1 MMKWTK
7 IILPIAIFAVGI
19 GGMQVIKATASD
31 DKIEEKV
38 DTRPS
43 VTIDKLNADSYTVEI
58 TAYGEVTP
66 LESTNLAAQVA
77 GEVVSWNKHF
87 VNGGLVKRGETLFTI
102 EKDAYE
108 AALLQAEA
116 NVTSAQAQLIQ
127 EQAQA
132 QVAKEEAAKLAKGK
146 VSDLYLRK
154 PQLLSAQAALKSA
167 KAQLKIAQ
175 RDLEN
180 CEVKAPYDALVV
192 SRDIGVGDYVNT
204 GMITATLYSIETAEI
219 TFPVAGFDQ
228 AFLPDQI
235 TERQATVNYGSNK
248 QTERSATLHRDTGI
262 VDQATRMAH
271 LVARIDDPYGIRTQ
285 QRPIKFG
292 SYVQVN
298 FSGKTVDDVFRIPQ
312 ELVTNKKLWTL
323 DGEDKLIANKVD
335 VIREDGS
342 FFLVRGKFNQDRV
355 VKTLPEYPQEGM
367 EVKVISSNADVAMTS
382 AAQP

>member
-1 MMKWTK
+1 MKWIK
-7 IILPIAIFAVGI
+7 IVLPVAILAIGF
-19 GGMQVIKATASD
+19 GGMQAIKATASD
-31 DKIEEKV
+31 DEIKEKV

-43 VTIDKLNADSYTVEI
+43 VTIDKLNTDSYTVEI
-58 TAYGEVTP
+58 TAYGEVAP
-66 LESTNLAAQVA
+66 LESTNLAAQVS

-108 AALLQAEA
+108 AALLLAEA
-116 NVTSAQAQLIQ
+116 NLSSAQAQLIQ
-127 EQAQA
+127 EEAQA
-132 QVAKEEAAKLAKGK
+132 QVAKKEATKLASGN

-154 PQLLSAQAALKSA
+154 PQMLSAQAAVKSA
-167 KAQLKIAQ
+167 QAQLKLAH
-175 RDLEN
+175 RDLDN

-192 SRDIGVGDYVNT
+192 SRNIGVGDFVST
-204 GMITATLYSIETAEI
+204 GTIAATLYSIETAEV

-228 AFLPDQI
+228 AFLPEQI
-235 TERQATVNYGSNK
+235 MERKATVSIGDNK
-248 QTERSATLHRDTGI
+248 QTAREALLHRDTGI

-298 FSGKTVDDVFRIPQ
+298 FSGKTVDNVYRIPQ

-323 DGEDKLIANKVD
+323 DGEDKLTANQVD
-335 VIREDGS
+335 VVREDGGY
-342 FFLVRGKFNQDRV
+342 FLIRGNFNQDRV

-367 EVKVISSNADVAMTS
+367 EVKVISSNGDIAMTS

>member
-1 MMKWTK
+1 MKWTK
-7 IILPIAIFAVGI
+7 IILPIAILAVGI

-31 DKIEEKV
+31 DETQEQV

-43 VTIDKLNADSYTVEI
+43 VTIDKLNANSYTVEI

-102 EKDAYE
+102 EKDTYE

-116 NVTSAQAQLIQ
+116 NVISAQAQLIQ
-127 EQAQA
+127 EEAQA
-132 QVAKEEAAKLAKGK
+132 QVAKEEATKLAKDK

-204 GMITATLYSIETAEI
+204 GMITATLYSIETAEV

-235 TERQATVNYGSNK
+235 TERKATVNYGSSK

-271 LVARIDDPYGIRTQ
+271 LVARIDDPYGIRSQ
-285 QRPIKFG
+285 QRPLKFG

-335 VIREDGS
+335 VIREDGG
-342 FFLVRGKFNQDRV
+342 FFLVRGEFNQDRV

-367 EVKVISSNADVAMTS
+367 EVKVISTNGDVAMTS

>member
-1 MMKWTK
+1 MKWMK
-7 IILPIAIFAVGI
+7 IVLPVAILAVGF
-19 GGMQVIKATASD
+19 GGMQAIKATASD
-31 DKIEEKV
+31 DEIKEKV

-43 VTIDKLNADSYTVEI
+43 VTLDKLSTDSYTVAI
-58 TAYGEVTP
+58 TAYGEVAP
-66 LESTNLAAQVA
+66 LERTHLAAQVS

-108 AALLQAEA
+108 AALLMAEA

-127 EQAQA
+127 EEAQA
-132 QVAKEEAAKLAKGK
+132 QVAKEEAAKLASGK

-154 PQLLSAQAALKSA
+154 PQLLSAQAAVKSA
-167 KAQLKIAQ
+167 QAQLKIAQ
-175 RDLEN
+175 RDLAN

-192 SRDIGVGDYVNT
+192 SRDIGVGDFVST
-204 GMITATLYSIETAEI
+204 GTIAATLYSVETAEV

-228 AFLPDQI
+228 AFLPEQI
-235 TERQATVNYGSNK
+235 TDRKATINSGDGK
-248 QTERSATLHRDTGI
+248 QTVREAWLHRDTGV
-262 VDQATRMAH
+262 VDKATRMAH
-271 LVARIDDPYGIRTQ
+271 LVARIDDPYGIRSQ

-298 FSGKTVDDVFRIPQ
+298 FSGKTVDDVYRIPQ

-323 DGEDKLIANKVD
+323 DNKDKLIANQVD
-335 VIREDGS
+335 VIREDGGY
-342 FFLVRGKFNQDRV
+342 FLVRGDFDQDRV

-367 EVKVISSNADVAMTS
+367 EVKVISSNGDIAMTS

>member
-1 MMKWTK
+1 MKWIK
-7 IILPIAIFAVGI
+7 IVLPVAIFAVGF
-19 GGMQVIKATASD
+19 GGMQAIMATASD
-31 DKIEEKV
+31 DKVQEKV

-43 VTIDKLNADSYTVEI
+43 VTVDKLDTDSYTVEI
-58 TAYGEVTP
+58 TAYGEVSP
-66 LESTNLAAQVA
+66 LEITKLAAQVS
-77 GEVVSWNKHF
+77 GEIVSWNKHF

-108 AALLQAEA
+108 AALLLAEA
-116 NVTSAQAQLIQ
+116 NVTSAKAQLIQ
-127 EQAQA
+127 EEAQA
-132 QVAKEEAAKLAKGK
+132 QVAKEEAAKLTKGK

-175 RDLEN
+175 RDLDN

-192 SRDIGVGDYVNT
+192 SRDIGVGDFVST
-204 GMITATLYSIETAEI
+204 GMITATLYSIETAEV

-235 TERQATVNYGSNK
+235 TQRKATVNSGSSK
-248 QTERSATLHRDTGI
+248 QTERSAWLHRDTGI

-271 LVARIDDPYGIRTQ
+271 LVARIDDPYGIRSQ

-292 SYVQVN
+292 SYVKVN
-298 FSGKTVDDVFRIPQ
+298 FSGKTVDNVYRIPQ

-323 DGEDKLIANKVD
+323 DKEDKLISNEVD
-335 VIREDGS
+335 VVREDGGY
-342 FFLVRGKFNQDRV
+342 FLIRGDFDQNRV
-355 VKTLPEYPQEGM
+355 VKTLPEYPQEGIA
-367 EVKVISSNADVAMTS
+367 VKVIPTDAKVAMIN
-382 AAQP
+382 AAKR